1 MRLIGEVYSPD
12 VALIPIWGY
21 YTMGAREA
29 AEAVKLIKPKVVV
42 PMHYQTFPVLAS
54 SADDFIKVVTEKL
67 PEVEV
72 VALKPG
78 EAYQF

>member
-1 MRLIGEVYSPD
+1 
-12 VALIPIWGY
+12 
-21 YTMGAREA
+21 
-29 AEAVKLIKPKVVV
+29 VKLIKPKGVV

-54 SADDFIKVVTEKL
+54 SAEKFVKVVTEKL

-72 VALKPG
+72 VILKPG

>member
-1 MRLIGEVYSPD
+1 
-12 VALIPIWGY
+12 
-21 YTMGAREA
+21 MGAREA

-54 SADDFIKVVTEKL
+54 SAEDFIKAVTEKL
-67 PEVEV
+67 PQVKV

-78 EAYQF
+78 EIYQF

>member
-1 MRLIGEVYSPD
+1 
-12 VALIPIWGY
+12 
-21 YTMGAREA
+21 
-29 AEAVKLIKPKVVV
+29 VKLIKPKVVV

-54 SADDFIKVVTEKL
+54 SAEDFIKVVTEKL
-67 PEVEV
+67 PEVKV